1 MTIICFFGP
10 DGSGKTSL
18 ARTLASDLQRNGHKI
33 RLSWMRGSHTFASII
48 ARFLGKFSVF
58 KGKDNPYYQIT
69 IPKKF
74 CSIWKFIEFISALP
88 IILLRF
94 IIPDLLGST
103 VIAERYVPDFIVW
116 VTLTTEDPKY
126 YNSFASKFLIALAL
140 RSKVR
145 LYLTAE
151 YAELIKRRNDIDHL
165 FLQRQ
170 LVLYEKLAT
179 ILNAF
184 KLDTTDKNVKESSE
198 ILWNFITNS
207 NLIVK

>member
-18 ARTLASDLQRNGHKI
+18 ARTLATYLQGKGCKTKI
-33 RLSWMRGSHTFASII
+33 SWMRGSHTIASVI
-48 ARFLGKFSVF
+48 ARFLKKFIIF
-58 KGKDNPYYQIT
+58 KGENNPYYQIT

-74 CSIWKFIEFISALP
+74 LPIWKLIEFISVIP

-94 IIPDLLGST
+94 IIPNLLGFI

-116 VTLTTEDPKY
+116 VTLTTDDPQY
-126 YNSFASKFLIALAL
+126 YNSFVSRFLSALAL
-140 RSKVR
+140 NSKARV
-145 LYLTAE
+145 YVTAE
-151 YAELIKRRNDIDHL
+151 YRELIKRRADIDFL

-170 LVLYEKLAT
+170 LTLYEKLAK

-184 KLDTTDKNVKESSE
+184 TLDTTNKSVEESSE
-198 ILWNFITNS
+198 ILLNFVTTRS
-207 NLIVK
+207 